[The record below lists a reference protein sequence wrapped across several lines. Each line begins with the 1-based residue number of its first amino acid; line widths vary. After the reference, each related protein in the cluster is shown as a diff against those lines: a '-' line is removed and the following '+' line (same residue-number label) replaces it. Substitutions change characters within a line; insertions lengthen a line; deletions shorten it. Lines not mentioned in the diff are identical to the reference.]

1 MVSASIFMSEIVTD
15 FFEDPENVGYECQNQ
30 NPDSLL
36 QYEYDLED
44 LDDFTSENLLQ
55 KINKFVKNEWEVV
68 DVYSHSVLVKRLK

>member
-1 MVSASIFMSEIVTD
+1 MVSASVFMSEIITD
-15 FFEDPENVGYECQNQ
+15 FFEDPENIGYECQNQ